1 MKRKSSNENHQNPAA
16 SSADRDRCLFHGAGL
31 DRIAVFAGQG
41 ALAIDRHPRRARIDA
56 SAFDALGTL
65 QIYLWVA
72 VFNAVVLISWA
83 RYQQRKS
90 KSFAQRRLP
99 APVVDDQGLSK
110 SFKLTGERLQKLRS
124 PGSMTIHNDQDGD
137 ISHVVSHFFPITSDL
152 IGPLAP
158 LEHPRVIRLPAEDD
172 TNREPLSH
180 V

>member
-1 MKRKSSNENHQNPAA
+1 MKIIRTRQRPFLVVIDVFLTVLAWV
-16 SSADRDRCLFHGAGL
+16 GL
-31 DRIAVFAGQG
+31 LYLLVRG
-41 ALAIDRHPRRARIDA
+41 LWPLIDTHDGPRIDA
-56 SAFDALGTL
+56 SFFDALGTL

-72 VFNAVVLISWA
+72 LLNAMILITWA

-110 SFKLTGERLQKLRS
+110 SFKLSGDRLAKLRT

-137 ISHVVSHFFPITSDL
+137 VSHVVTHFFPVDPADL
-152 IGPLAP
+152 PPPLAP
-158 LEHPRVIRLPAEDD
+158 LEHPLVIRLPAEDD
-172 TNREPLSH
+172 DNREPMSH

>member
-1 MKRKSSNENHQNPAA
+1 MKIIRTRQRPFLVLIDVFLTVLAWVGLLYLLARGLWPLIDTH
-16 SSADRDRCLFHGAGL
+16 AG
-31 DRIAVFAGQG
+31 
-41 ALAIDRHPRRARIDA
+41 PRIDA
-56 SAFDALGTL
+56 SFFDALGTL

-72 VFNAVVLISWA
+72 LLNAVILITWA

-110 SFKLTGERLQKLRS
+110 SFKLTGDRLAKLRT

-137 ISHVVSHFFPITSDL
+137 VSHVVTHFIPVAPADL
-152 IGPLAP
+152 PPPLAP
-158 LEHPRVIRLPAEDD
+158 LEHPLVIRLPAEDD
-172 TNREPLSH
+172 DNREPMSR

>member
-1 MKRKSSNENHQNPAA
+1 MKIIRTRQRPFLVVIDVFFTVLAWIGLLYLLAQGLWPLIDTHDGPRINA
-16 SSADRDRCLFHGAGL
+16 SF
-31 DRIAVFAGQG
+31 
-41 ALAIDRHPRRARIDA
+41 
-56 SAFDALGTL
+56 FDALGTL

-72 VFNAVVLISWA
+72 LLNAVILISWA

-110 SFKLTGERLQKLRS
+110 SFKLTGDRLAKLRT

-137 ISHVVSHFFPITSDL
+137 VSHVITHVFPVDPAEL
-152 IGPLAP
+152 PPPLAP
-158 LEHPRVIRLPAEDD
+158 LEHPFVIRLPAEDD
-172 TNREPLSH
+172 DNREPISH